1 MKKLLII
8 IPLLLLTVIG
18 CHKDSQDPVHME
30 VKYDGN
36 GGTTSDG
43 QTIARRNHI
52 GNYQFILDENMFTNG
67 NKIFVGWSRGPSD
80 NNIYQPGQT
89 AYITYDYNYGYLCAR
104 WGNTITF
111 NANGGSGTMSPQT
124 ILVGKSENIKANN
137 FTKSGYEFNGWNT
150 KADGSGTSYS
160 DKQYISLSSSITL
173 YAQWTNCKYH
183 HDNYYTGYGW
193 YWYSGGWCFGTN
205 TNGYTACAEYVSN
218 SGTKVITDL
227 LLSYGISGRY
237 GTVRIAFCN
246 STSSGPGSIIKE
258 FNVQMSTL
266 WDNAKA
272 NGYYNSS
279 TSYYSAYYDANALLS
294 GFTEFS
300 VTGSFYVVV
309 YYSGI
314 SSSFF
319 VGATNDGD
327 HSTNT
332 AYICSSSGSWEVL
345 STRVLSLGL
354 KPRLCPSGGGKTD
367 GEDDII
373 VMPMPNE
380 EPSQCFGV
388 EIE

>member
-137 FTKSGYEFNGWNT
+137 FTKSGYEFDGWNT
-150 KADGSGTSYS
+150 KADGTGTSYS

-173 YAQWTNCKYH
+173 YAQWSSCKYYH
-183 HDNYYTGYGW
+183 NDYYINDIWVWGTWSSTNYNY
-193 YWYSGGWCFGTN
+193 CFGTN
-205 TNGYTACAEYVSN
+205 SYGYTKCAERVYN
-218 SGTKVITDL
+218 SGTKTISDL
-227 LLSYGISGRY
+227 KLTYGAGGSSGSVKIS
-237 GTVRIAFCN
+237 FCN
-246 STSSGPGSIIKE
+246 STYSGPGTVIKEISIPMSTLYQNAVSNGVVSYNNHEATVLISNFSE
-258 FNVQMSTL
+258 FNV
-266 WDNAKA
+266 
-272 NGYYNSS
+272 
-279 TSYYSAYYDANALLS
+279 S
-294 GFTEFS
+294 GD
-300 VTGSFYVVV
+300 FYVVV
-309 YYSGI
+309 DYSNAV
-314 SSSFF
+314 SRFYVKSTYD
-319 VGATNDGD
+319 GAYSD
-327 HSTNT
+327 NT
-332 AYICSSSGSWEVL
+332 AYYYNGSSWNHL

-354 KPRLCPSGGGKTD
+354 RPNICPVGGGKTD

-380 EPSQCFGV
+380 EPSQGFGV